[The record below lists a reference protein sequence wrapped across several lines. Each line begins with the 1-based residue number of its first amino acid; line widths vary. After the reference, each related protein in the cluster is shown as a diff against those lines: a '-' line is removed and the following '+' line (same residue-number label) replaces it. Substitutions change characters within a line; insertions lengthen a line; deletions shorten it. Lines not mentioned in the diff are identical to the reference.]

1 MVVVNSEEGVVTGEA
16 EDVVEAVLTVVDSLG
31 LVDGL
36 EVEGV
41 IGVEII
47 HR

>member
-16 EDVVEAVLTVVDSLG
+16 EDVVEAFLTVVDS
-31 LVDGL
+31 VEGL